1 VSKELPITAFSA
13 RIDRWIRRIGTGLGV
28 IWLAL
33 IAVIMLNVV
42 CRYVF
47 SEGFI
52 ELEEL
57 QWHLYATG
65 FLLGLSY
72 ALVEDAHV
80 RVDVFR
86 ARWQTT
92 TTAWV
97 EFYGL
102 TLLLLPFCVLVLVSA
117 MPFVSYA
124 FVTAEVSQAPGG
136 LPLRWLIK
144 AMLPLGFLLLV
155 AAALS
160 RLTRVVAELFG
171 VPAGSKSQ

>member
-1 VSKELPITAFSA
+1 
-13 RIDRWIRRIGTGLGV
+13 
-28 IWLAL
+28 
-33 IAVIMLNVV
+33 
-42 CRYVF
+42 
-47 SEGFI
+47 
-52 ELEEL
+52 
-57 QWHLYATG
+57 
-65 FLLGLSY
+65 
-72 ALVEDAHV
+72 
-80 RVDVFR
+80 
-86 ARWQTT
+86 
-92 TTAWV
+92 
-97 EFYGL
+97 
-102 TLLLLPFCVLVLVSA
+102 